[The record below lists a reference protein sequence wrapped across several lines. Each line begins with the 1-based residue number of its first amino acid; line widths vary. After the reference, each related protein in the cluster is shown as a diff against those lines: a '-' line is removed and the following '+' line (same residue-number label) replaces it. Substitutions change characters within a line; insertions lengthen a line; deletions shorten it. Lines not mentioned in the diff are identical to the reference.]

1 MCKIVGRWEAAAAI
15 TGPSSMLCDDPEGW
29 DEGEWG
35 KVEEGGDICVLVDDS
50 CCCMVD
56 ANTIL

>member
-1 MCKIVGRWEAAAAI
+1 MCGA
-15 TGPSSMLCDDPEGW
+15 GSSAQGSVMTQRAGMR
-29 DEGEWG
+29 GSGG
-35 KVEEGGDICVLVDDS
+35 KVEEGGDICVLVADS